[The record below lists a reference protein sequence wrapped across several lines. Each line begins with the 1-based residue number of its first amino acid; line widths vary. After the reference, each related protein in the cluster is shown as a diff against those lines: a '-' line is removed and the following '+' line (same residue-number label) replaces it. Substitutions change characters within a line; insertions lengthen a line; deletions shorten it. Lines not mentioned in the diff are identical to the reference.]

1 MYYMGHDKHQYYF
14 EKYLRDEL
22 SELDK
27 SSFVE
32 KLSEDANLRNAFNDY
47 KKNRAAQLKRVLAG
61 NEETTLNNKLL
72 SAMYLLISVTGIALA
87 VNYYIDN
94 EKLKLSNES
103 LENHN
108 KPKERKLWD
117 KLPVFGNKSNKATP
131 AEIITEPEEIE
142 LEDALLSDNRKAATI
157 ALNMTDKKTAPNN
170 NLKADIL
177 LHDTF
182 LAPIEKEVYE
192 LRFKV
197 VKSRADSMNNDSITN
212 LTYSRISQGKLHT
225 DNPVLVEFWK
235 SPVNYKGY
243 SFNGKKLVLYGL
255 SKPYAI
261 SLYIEKK
268 EISLKFKDGLSVKL
282 IKDNEFHKF

>member
-1 MYYMGHDKHQYYF
+1 MGHDKHQYYF

-103 LENHN
+103 LEKHN

>member
-87 VNYYIDN
+87 VNYYIDS

-103 LENHN
+103 LEKHN

>member
-1 MYYMGHDKHQYYF
+1 
-14 EKYLRDEL
+14 
-22 SELDK
+22 
-27 SSFVE
+27 VE
-32 KLSEDANLRNAFNDY
+32 KLSEDANLRSAFNEY
-47 KKNRAAQLKRVLAG
+47 KKNRVAQLKNSVG
-61 NEETTLNNKLL
+61 VSEETSLNKKLL
-72 SAMYLLISVTGIALA
+72 SAMYLLISITGIALT
-87 VNYYIDN
+87 VNYYINN

-103 LENHN
+103 LEKHN
-108 KPKERKLWD
+108 KLKERKLWD
-117 KLPVFGNKSNKATP
+117 KLPVFGNKPNNGSQSSS
-131 AEIITEPEEIE
+131 IITQPEEIE
-142 LEDALLSDNRKAATI
+142 LEDALLSYNNKVASVSSNT
-157 ALNMTDKKTAPNN
+157 TDKKTAPNN
-170 NLKADIL
+170 KIKADII

-243 SFNGKKLVLYGL
+243 SFNGKKLVLYGFD
-255 SKPYAI
+255 KPYAV

-268 EISLKFKDGLSVKL
+268 EISLKLNDGFSAKL

>member
-1 MYYMGHDKHQYYF
+1 VYYMGHDKHQYYF

>member
-1 MYYMGHDKHQYYF
+1 MSHDKHQYYF

-22 SELDK
+22 SDSDK
-27 SSFVE
+27 NSFVE
-32 KLSEDANLRNAFNDY
+32 KLSEDANLRNSFNEY
-47 KKNRAAQLKRVLAG
+47 KKIRAAQLKNSVG
-61 NEETTLNNKLL
+61 VSEEASLNNKLL
-72 SAMYLLISVTGIALA
+72 SAMYLLISVTGIALTI
-87 VNYYIDN
+87 NYYINN

-103 LENHN
+103 LEKHN
-108 KPKERKLWD
+108 KQKERKLWD
-117 KLPVFGNKSNKATP
+117 KLPVFGNKPNTESQP
-131 AEIITEPEEIE
+131 SSIITQPEEIE
-142 LEDALLSDNRKAATI
+142 LEDALLSYNNKAVSVSSNT
-157 ALNMTDKKTAPNN
+157 TDKKTAPNN
-170 NLKADIL
+170 KLKADIL

-192 LRFKV
+192 LRFRV

-255 SKPYAI
+255 DKPYAI

-268 EISLKFKDGLSVKL
+268 DISLKLKDGFSAKL

>member
-103 LENHN
+103 LEKHN

>member
-1 MYYMGHDKHQYYF
+1 VYYMGHDKHQYYF

-103 LENHN
+103 LEKHN